1 MPPSAEQRRGEEE
14 ELRGEP
20 QGSSSWRGWQRGQ
33 RDDLTLSEAGH
44 VLWERRAVV
53 VGCMLLFLAVALLY
67 GLSRESVY
75 EAEATLSVRLDE
87 EEIGIAE
94 NFEEIMLGL
103 RNSGAMSGLP
113 EEAARRAGWE
123 AGTLDFDERLEWERV
138 SNEEV
143 AVRFSAPTPEA
154 AARAA
159 NAYAEVFVERIGEL
173 KGRLAGGTVAV
184 NAEVEEA
191 AVPPEQRSG
200 LGVLLVAIAAGCG
213 GLLVGGIGALFL
225 ESRARRW
232 RGSRD
237 AELTLR
243 APVLGV
249 IPEYSDDLSGSFL
262 SRGGGP
268 R

>member
-1 MPPSAEQRRGEEE
+1 MLPSAERRGEEE
-14 ELRGEP
+14 SRGRQEE
-20 QGSSSWRGWQRGQ
+20 GRSSRRGWQRGQ

-87 EEIGIAE
+87 EGIGIAE
-94 NFEEIMLGL
+94 NFEEILLGL

-113 EEAARRAGWE
+113 EEAAQRAGWE
-123 AGTLDFDERLEWERV
+123 GGTLDFDERLQWERV

-191 AVPPEQRSG
+191 AEPPEQRSG
-200 LGVLLVAIAAGCG
+200 LGVLVVVIASGCG
-213 GLLVGGIGALFL
+213 GLLAGGIGALVL

-249 IPEYSDDLSGSFL
+249 IPHYSGELLGS
-262 SRGGGP
+262 GP
-268 R
+268 RDGGASR

>member
-1 MPPSAEQRRGEEE
+1 MKPPSTEKRDGSRG
-14 ELRGEP
+14 RW
-20 QGSSSWRGWQRGQ
+20 QGWQWGQ
-33 RDDLTLSEAGH
+33 RDDLTLSEVGH
-44 VLWERRAVV
+44 VLRERCAVV
-53 VGCMLLFLAVALLY
+53 VGCTLFFLAVALLY

-75 EAEATLSVRLDE
+75 EAEAMISVRLDKE
-87 EEIGIAE
+87 GIGIAD
-94 NFEEIMLGL
+94 NFEEILLGL

-113 EEAARRAGWE
+113 EEAAQRAGWE
-123 AGTLDFDERLEWERV
+123 AGPLDFDQRLEWERV
-138 SNEEV
+138 NDEEV
-143 AVRFSAPTPEA
+143 AVRFSGPTPEA

-184 NAEVEEA
+184 DAEIEQPAE
-191 AVPPEQRSG
+191 PPEQRSG
-200 LGVLLVAIAAGCG
+200 LWAFIAAIAAGSGLLIG
-213 GLLVGGIGALFL
+213 GLGALFL

-249 IPEYSDDLSGSFL
+249 IPDYSDDLSDGFL
-262 SRGGGP
+262 SREGGAG
-268 R
+268 

>member
-1 MPPSAEQRRGEEE
+1 MPPSAEQRRGEG
-14 ELRGEP
+14 ELSDQREDR
-20 QGSSSWRGWQRGQ
+20 SSSWHGWQGGQ

-44 VLWERRAVV
+44 ALWERRAVV
-53 VGCMLLFLAVALLY
+53 VGCTLLFLALALLY

-87 EEIGIAE
+87 EGIGVAE
-94 NFEEIMLGL
+94 NFEEILLGL

-113 EEAARRAGWE
+113 EEAAYRAGWE
-123 AGTLDFDERLEWERV
+123 VGTLDFDQRLQWERV

-159 NAYAEVFVERIGEL
+159 NAYAEVFVERIEEL

-184 NAEVEEA
+184 DAEVEKDAE
-191 AVPPEQRSG
+191 PPQQRSG
-200 LGVLLVAIAAGCG
+200 LGVLVVAIAAACG

-243 APVLGV
+243 APVLAV
-249 IPEYSDDLSGSFL
+249 VPDYSGDLSENGS
-262 SRGGGP
+262 RDGAA